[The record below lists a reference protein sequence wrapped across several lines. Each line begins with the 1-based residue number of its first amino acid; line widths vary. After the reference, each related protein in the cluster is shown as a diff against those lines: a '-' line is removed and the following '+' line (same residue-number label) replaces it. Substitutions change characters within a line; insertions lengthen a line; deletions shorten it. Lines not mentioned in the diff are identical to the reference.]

1 TQPAAEFAAWFAGP
15 NNSLAGQIARRKL
28 LPGGRLKQ
36 QVVRQALAELGWQAY
51 RYAADCIQTVMNAV
65 ENSIPEPLTDSERAC
80 FEQTYYNQTTL
91 GNLPLVL
98 LYERFPFIKEI
109 IWDFLHHPGD
119 QQVVCILY
127 RLLVWYSDMAK
138 NRRHADKRIKE
149 RRPANRSEGE
159 RTPLTVSFQEGAIAA
174 ESHEAENPSEAASK
188 EPFSL
193 DSSGASELLSDV
205 ADLV

>member
-36 QVVRQALAELGWQAY
+36 QVVRQALADLGWQAY
-51 RYAADCIQTVMNAV
+51 RYIADCIQTVMKAV
-65 ENSIPEPLTDSERAC
+65 ENVIPEPFTDSERAC
-80 FEQTYYNQTTL
+80 FERTYFNQTAL

-119 QQVVCILY
+119 QQVVGILY
-127 RLLVWYSDMAK
+127 RLLDWYGDMAR
-138 NRRHADKRIKE
+138 NRRHVDKRIKE

-159 RTPLTVSFQEGAIAA
+159 RTPLAVPFQESAIAA
-174 ESHEAENPSEAASK
+174 ESDESESQNAIPSG
-188 EPFSL
+188 EPFY
-193 DSSGASELLSDV
+193 
-205 ADLV
+205 